1 MCNENYTSPFV
12 KVISPPDAVVLT
24 TQLSIFKGDC
34 REMQTVVHSFHLPN
48 LYSVTGIS
56 KLPDFSFF
64 YFLNPL
70 SYRGPRNSKSYWVN
84 SSMDT
89 QKQGPGV
96 KVKCK
101 SESHL
106 FSAVSLVHHRTQ
118 RMLSFFLAASH
129 LSWVPIP
136 HRGTVVRPKRRHS
149 HLARLLRS
157 RDREERP
164 LVCGFG
170 AWWDLVLAQQSL
182 CLTQWPVVVIGDA
195 FFT

>member
-12 KVISPPDAVVLT
+12 S
-24 TQLSIFKGDC
+24 
-34 REMQTVVHSFHLPN
+34 HLPTRCSCFDN
-48 LYSVTGIS
+48 SA
-56 KLPDFSFF
+56 FHFQ
-64 YFLNPL
+64 
-70 SYRGPRNSKSYWVN
+70 RGPQRNANCCPQFSICLIYIQFLALANYLISVSFTFLTLSLTEGPEITSYWVN

-101 SESHL
+101 PESQL
-106 FSAVSLVHHRTQ
+106 FSTVSLVHHRTQ

-170 AWWDLVLAQQSL
+170 AWRDLVLAQQSL

>member
-1 MCNENYTSPFV
+1 MQLFW
-12 KVISPPDAVVLT
+12 
-24 TQLSIFKGDC
+24 QLSFPFSKGTAEKC
-34 REMQTVVHSFHLPN
+34 KLLSTVFICLIYIQLLALANYLISVSF
-48 LYSVTGIS
+48 T
-56 KLPDFSFF
+56 
-64 YFLNPL
+64 FLTL
-70 SYRGPRNSKSYWVN
+70 SLTEGPEIKSYWVN
-84 SSMDT
+84 SSMGT

-157 RDREERP
+157 RDREKRP

-170 AWWDLVLAQQSL
+170 AWRDLALAQQSL